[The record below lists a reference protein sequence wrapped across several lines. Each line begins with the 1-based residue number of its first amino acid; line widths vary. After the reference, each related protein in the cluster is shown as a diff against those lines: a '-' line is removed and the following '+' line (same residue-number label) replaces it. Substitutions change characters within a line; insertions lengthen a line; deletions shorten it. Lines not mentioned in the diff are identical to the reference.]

1 MNILFGLGTVITG
14 FVMVVS
20 GYKNKVATAPTQDIK
35 ALALELKNMKLPPT
49 SPSIPSKLKTGASIP
64 NNKKMSFEGKVT
76 MGGGIAAIATGLT
89 MTILAAHNEVSAG
102 KGFLTGLDTSSLE
115 NIDKR
120 CKANIN
126 ILEQTIKSQQSLQ
139 TLKNN
144 INQIKQRLCNEKKVC
159 NEW

>member
-1 MNILFGLGTVITG
+1 
-14 FVMVVS
+14 
-20 GYKNKVATAPTQDIK
+20 
-35 ALALELKNMKLPPT
+35 
-49 SPSIPSKLKTGASIP
+49 
-64 NNKKMSFEGKVT
+64 MSFEGKVT

-126 ILEQTIKSQQSLQ
+126 ILD
-139 TLKNN
+139 
-144 INQIKQRLCNEKKVC
+144 KQ
-159 NEW
+159 